1 MILVRISQKPE
12 SSRFIFLEPAIYI
25 VLRKYKK
32 LNSLICSE
40 FNLLSH
46 LFSLFSHFCNAH
58 LLFVSRLSTFP
69 SSTHSSMLTDCLFPV
84 SPESLIV
91 APYLLLPVHESPL
104 LRYEFCQLCLLV
116 LQCIL
121 GSFFCIFFTSKHP
134 CSINIKP
141 LLLFFCGKANFLTY
155 FKWFSL

>member
-1 MILVRISQKPE
+1 MILARISPKPE
-12 SSRFIFLEPAIYI
+12 SSRFIFLELAIYI

-69 SSTHSSMLTDCLFPV
+69 SCDHSSVFIDCLCV
-84 SPESLIV
+84 DSKLNNYV
-91 APYLLLPVHESPL
+91 WGLRTLLPIACGVSKSKSRVHTRLMNQAES
-104 LRYEFCQLCLLV
+104 R
-116 LQCIL
+116 
-121 GSFFCIFFTSKHP
+121 SK
-134 CSINIKP
+134 
-141 LLLFFCGKANFLTY
+141 
-155 FKWFSL
+155 